1 MLNDLDLRCFF
12 ICEERE
18 QLYRTIDQRCDDMLQ
33 AGLFGEVAELLLKD
47 QLTTDSMGAKAIGY
61 RQTIE
66 YLLRNPAK
74 NGDAQAFNDFLM

>member
-1 MLNDLDLRCFF
+1 
-12 ICEERE
+12 
-18 QLYRTIDQRCDDMLQ
+18 
-33 AGLFGEVAELLLKD
+33 LLKD